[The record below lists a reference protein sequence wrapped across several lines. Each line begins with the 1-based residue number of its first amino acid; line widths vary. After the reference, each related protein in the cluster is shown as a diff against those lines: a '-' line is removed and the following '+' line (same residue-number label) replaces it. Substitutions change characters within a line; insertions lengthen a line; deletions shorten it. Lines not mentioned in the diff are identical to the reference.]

1 MQKTQ
6 GLQIRIADMD
16 WSQKRC
22 VVLDM
27 DGTVYL
33 GHIPIAGAVRFIQ
46 QHWGR
51 LDFYFLSNNTSKSP
65 LTYVDKLNGMGI
77 AARED
82 LLLSPVTPLVD
93 FLRSRG
99 ILRVFSVGNAD
110 FQHDLQRRMRQTGWL
125 QRMLAP
131 LLFCIC
137 KIANHIAEFFAPPA
151 SAITA
156 LDEVCMMVAGIAPE
170 RMRECALF

>member
-1 MQKTQ
+1 
-6 GLQIRIADMD
+6 MD

-33 GHIPIAGAVRFIQ
+33 GHIPIEGAVSFIQ
-46 QHWGR
+46 KHWNS

-77 AARED
+77 AARQE

-93 FLRSRG
+93 FLRERG
-99 ILRVFSVGNAD
+99 ITRVYPVGNAD
-110 FQHDLQRRMRQTGWL
+110 FQHDLQGRMPEL
-125 QRMLAP
+125 QLVEQGAQAVVLAYDT
-131 LLFCIC
+131 
-137 KIANHIAEFFAPPA
+137 EFLRAA
-151 SAITA
+151 
-156 LDEVCMMVAGIAPE
+156 VAA
-170 RMRECALF
+170 